1 MHEGIS
7 EHDFGLKK
15 TSVVGGDRR
24 QKRRGGG
31 GGGREREGRVRGG
44 RWMEESW

>member
-15 TSVVGGDRR
+15 TSVGGRDRR

-31 GGGREREGRVRGG
+31 VEREGRVRGG
-44 RWMEESW
+44 RWMEEESW